1 MFDLHLTRLE
11 YLATKIDYI
20 ILFHDIHH
28 QFFSSNDTENH
39 IKLQPC
45 QNMMLHSS
53 EPSLLE
59 RNTTRDITIERTG
72 RAITNSNTR
81 DASTSTV
88 PKAKHIISQTTSV
101 QLMANDNQS
110 LGVVEVS
117 QSHNESYK
125 PSAPEESRFQ
135 NSR

>member
-1 MFDLHLTRLE
+1 
-11 YLATKIDYI
+11 
-20 ILFHDIHH
+20 
-28 QFFSSNDTENH
+28 
-39 IKLQPC
+39 
-45 QNMMLHSS
+45 MLHSS
-53 EPSLLE
+53 EPSLLQ
-59 RNTTRDITIERTG
+59 RNSKRDISSAG

-117 QSHNESYK
+117 SQSHNESYK

-135 NSR
+135 NSRYLMIFQLINYLSFHYNIAISIAILFK

>member
-1 MFDLHLTRLE
+1 
-11 YLATKIDYI
+11 
-20 ILFHDIHH
+20 
-28 QFFSSNDTENH
+28 
-39 IKLQPC
+39 
-45 QNMMLHSS
+45 MMLHSS
-53 EPSLLE
+53 EPSLLQ
-59 RNTTRDITIERTG
+59 RNTTRDTTIQRVSAAG

-110 LGVVEVS
+110 LDVVEVS

>member
-1 MFDLHLTRLE
+1 
-11 YLATKIDYI
+11 
-20 ILFHDIHH
+20 
-28 QFFSSNDTENH
+28 
-39 IKLQPC
+39 
-45 QNMMLHSS
+45 MLHSS